1 MKPASLFEQA
11 LVAEGVTG
19 RMADLARSI
28 HMQESG
34 GGKNTTT
41 SNAGARGGMQII
53 PSTFSSVADKDWNID
68 DPMQN
73 ARAGIRYIKQLD
85 ARSGG
90 NSELT
95 AVGYYGGPGAMK
107 KALQGK
113 AVSDPR
119 NPNAPNTLQYAQKVV
134 SRMGGKAGNAQP
146 GITQLATQAD
156 RNRNPASAPLPS
168 AIGPDVVARAAP
180 SMEAMPP
187 EVALIQQAQ
196 AQTPVGNEAEQAW
209 GQFMQQMP
217 KRQAEQARAMASYS
231 QPRQEMPRFVD
242 PGTGAPMADTAVDFR
257 AFGALR
263 GRG

>member
-1 MKPASLFEQA
+1 MSKTPSLFEQA

-19 RMADLARSI
+19 RMAELARSI

-34 GGKNTTT
+34 GGNNTTT

-85 ARSGG
+85 KLSGG

-95 AVGYYGGPGAMK
+95 AVGYYGGPGGMK
-107 KALQGK
+107 KALQGR

-134 SRMGGKAGNAQP
+134 SRMGEKAGNAQP
-146 GITQLATQAD
+146 GLTGPVNQAA
-156 RNRNPASAPLPS
+156 RTSAPVSVPAPMS
-168 AIGPDVVARAAP
+168 VAASSTPA
-180 SMEAMPP
+180 MEATSP
-187 EVALIQQAQ
+187 EVELIQQQQ
-196 AQTPVGNEAEQAW
+196 AAAPVGTEAEQAW
-209 GQFMQQMP
+209 SQFMQQMP
-217 KRQAEQARAMASYS
+217 RRQAEQARAMQAYS
-231 QPRQEMPRFVD
+231 LPMQEMPRFVD
-242 PGTGAPMADTAVDFR
+242 PGTGAPVANTAVDFR
-257 AFGALR
+257 AFGALG